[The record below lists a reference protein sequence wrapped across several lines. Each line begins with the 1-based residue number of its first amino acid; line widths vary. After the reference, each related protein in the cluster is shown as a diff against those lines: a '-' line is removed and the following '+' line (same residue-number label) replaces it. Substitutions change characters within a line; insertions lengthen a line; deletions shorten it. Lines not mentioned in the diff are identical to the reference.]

1 MIRATE
7 LAGRAVVDIDAAEKI
22 GTIDKL
28 ILDPDGRQVAGFV
41 VTRTGSGF
49 PGSKAQALIPS
60 SGVHAIGP
68 DAVTIR
74 QSAVAGSDIGRL
86 ETLPRG
92 SDVIGRKVVSEDGRF
107 LGKVSDVL
115 IDRADGRIVGYLLSD
130 HTPGTKFEDMF
141 GKDTKT
147 RREAPYLPADA
158 KIRTGRDLIVA
169 SEDAVSYDWTDED
182 PPAVSGTPMNKW
194 GYGTSSRVVE
204 PGRPVESP
212 VRAADAATTVE
223 PPVVSGVEPPVVS
236 GVEPATN
243 DWVGRADEDVHPG
256 ARSVPS
262 DIDGIDTGRET
273 NPRVR

>member
-7 LAGRAVVDIDAAEKI
+7 LAGRAVVDIDAAEKV
-22 GTIDKL
+22 GTIDKI

-49 PGSKAQALIPS
+49 PGSKAKALIPS

-74 QSAVAGSDIGRL
+74 QSAVGGTDMGRL

-92 SDVIGRKVVSEDGRF
+92 SDVIGRKVVTEDGRC

-115 IDRADGRIVGYLLSD
+115 IDRADGRIVGYLLSE
-130 HTPGTKFEDMF
+130 HTPGSTF
-141 GKDTKT
+141 GELLGTDKEK

-169 SEDAVSYDWTDED
+169 SEDAVSYDWTDEEA
-182 PPAVSGTPMNKW
+182 PAVPGTPMNKW
-194 GYGTSSRVVE
+194 GYT
-204 PGRPVESP
+204 PPPSP
-212 VRAADAATTVE
+212 IE
-223 PPVVSGVEPPVVS
+223 PPVASHVERPVTRV
-236 GVEPATN
+236 N
-243 DWVGRADEDVHPG
+243 VHLD
-256 ARSVPS
+256 ARPLPN
-262 DIDGIDTGRET
+262 DIDGIDTRREM

>member
-22 GTIDKL
+22 GTIDKI
-28 ILDPDGRQVAGFV
+28 ILDPDGKQVAGFV
-41 VTRTGSGF
+41 VTRTGAGF

-60 SGVHAIGP
+60 TGVHAIGP

-115 IDRADGRIVGYLLSD
+115 IEHADGRIVGYLLAD
-130 HTPGTKFEDMF
+130 HTPGSKVEELF
-141 GKDTKT
+141 GKDKKT

-158 KIRTGRDLIVA
+158 KIRAGRDLIVA
-169 SEDAVSYDWTDED
+169 SEDAVSYDWNDNDED
-182 PPAVSGTPMNKW
+182 PPPVSGTPMNKW
-194 GYGTSSRVVE
+194 GYAA
-204 PGRPVESP
+204 PPSP
-212 VRAADAATTVE
+212 IE
-223 PPVVSGVEPPVVS
+223 PPVSSHVERMVP
-236 GVEPATN
+236 
-243 DWVGRADEDVHPG
+243 RLDVHPD
-256 ARSVPS
+256 ARDIPNE
-262 DIDGIDTGRET
+262 IDGIDTGREL

>member
-7 LAGRAVVDIDAAEKI
+7 LAGRAVVDIDAAEKV
-22 GTIDKL
+22 GAIDKI
-28 ILDPDGRQVAGFV
+28 ILDPDGRRVAGFV

-49 PGSKAQALIPS
+49 PGTKAQSLIPS

-92 SDVIGRKVVSEDGRF
+92 SDVVGRKVVSEDGRF
-107 LGKVSDVL
+107 LGKVRDVL
-115 IDRADGRIVGYLLSD
+115 IDRADGRIVGYLLSE
-130 HTPGTKFEDMF
+130 HTPGAKFDGMF
-141 GKDTKT
+141 GKDEKK
-147 RREAPYLPADA
+147 RGEAPYLPADA
-158 KIRTGRDLIVA
+158 KIRPGRDLIVA

-194 GYGTSSRVVE
+194 GYGPSSRTIE
-204 PGRPVESP
+204 PG
-212 VRAADAATTVE
+212 DAVE
-223 PPVVSGVEPPVVS
+223 PPVRA
-236 GVEPATN
+236 VEPAVSSTAEPPRARTGEPSVN
-243 DWVGRADEDVHPG
+243 DWIRRSDEDAHPG
-256 ARSVPS
+256 ARSVAS
-262 DIDGIDTGRET
+262 DIDEIDTGRET